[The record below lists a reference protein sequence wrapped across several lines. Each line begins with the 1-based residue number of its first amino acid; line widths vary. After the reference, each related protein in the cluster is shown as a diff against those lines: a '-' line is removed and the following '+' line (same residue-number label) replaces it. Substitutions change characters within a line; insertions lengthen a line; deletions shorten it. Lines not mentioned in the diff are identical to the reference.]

1 MSFDFNMVGSNFKPK
16 VENTFLGKG
25 GGGGNTGYFQQQR
38 KKKDEDNSIL
48 SKMLNEDILDKTFS
62 KEIPELENDQGF
74 LDKVKGF
81 LGKLK

>member
-1 MSFDFNMVGSNFKPK
+1 MSFDFNMAGASFKPK

-25 GGGGNTGYFQQQR
+25 GGGGNTGYFQQGR

-48 SKMLNEDILDKTFS
+48 SNFLNEDVLDMAYENS
-62 KEIPELENDQGF
+62 IPELENEQGI

-81 LGKLK
+81 LGRIR